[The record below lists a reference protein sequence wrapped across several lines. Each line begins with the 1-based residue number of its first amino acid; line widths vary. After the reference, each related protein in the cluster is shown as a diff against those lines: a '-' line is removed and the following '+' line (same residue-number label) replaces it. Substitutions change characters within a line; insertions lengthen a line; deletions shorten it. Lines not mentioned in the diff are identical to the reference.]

1 MSEVKKVVKKQASS
15 SSKKEV
21 GFKEWLA
28 AYKKV
33 NSFDRNFQKKERA
46 EAAKELAE
54 LEKKILK

>member
-1 MSEVKKVVKKQASS
+1 MSETKKIVKRTPKSS
-15 SSKKEV
+15 TKEI

-33 NSFDRNFQKKERA
+33 NSFDRNFQRKERA

-54 LEKKILK
+54 LEKNILK

>member
-1 MSEVKKVVKKQASS
+1 MSETKKIVKRASKS
-15 SSKKEV
+15 STKEI

-28 AYKKV
+28 AYNKV